1 MAELNCLW
9 FFFCFFFVLFWV
21 FGFVTVFVA
30 LAALHY
36 IDKRNRMI
44 DRESRDCSE

>member
-1 MAELNCLW
+1 MCV
-9 FFFCFFFVLFWV
+9 FFFFFVLFWV